1 MKKKKQPSLKLMQ
14 ADVKKKTNVLRFSE
28 LVLFLLFFFE
38 LILVSF
44 ASGRMLTY
52 KKITLFEISL
62 LWIVVLIRV
71 FSRFFSRKIE
81 TKRLELEELKQAI
94 YLKKANCK
102 KKGR

>member
-28 LVLFLLFFFE
+28 LVLSLLFFFE

-44 ASGRMLTY
+44 ASGRMLAY